1 MVYPVAFLHI
11 VPVRPE
17 LAGGLALRAS
27 LPSLASLSRQ
37 MRIVIVGAGAV
48 GSYLAERLSSE
59 GQDIVLIESDAT
71 RAAELQGELDVLVV
85 VGNGASPRSLE
96 EAEIRRADML
106 IAVTSS
112 DAANILAAHAAHRI
126 GVPHRIARVEDSSL
140 REEAAELGVDLL
152 IDPGEAAALEL
163 VRSIKSGGISEAI
176 DFADGR
182 LQLFGGF
189 INPAAPAAHLTLAR
203 LRSMV
208 KGWTWVVVAVV
219 RGNQTL
225 IARGATELLPDDHVL
240 IMCEAGK
247 TDEAFEIFGWA
258 EEAFNK
264 VIILGSTRLARRTA
278 ALLCEE
284 GVSTTL
290 IDQDAN
296 RVRDVAKRNP
306 KVVAVMGDPTDPKVL
321 RSEGVE
327 NTDAVLALTGWDEI
341 NILGCL
347 VAKAMGARTTIARF
361 HRLDLVKILP
371 GVGIDSGVS
380 SRLAAANE
388 ILRFVRRGSIHSVVT
403 FRDSAAEAIEIEVQP
418 GSPAVGRT
426 FAEMHLPH
434 EMIVGGIVRGDK
446 AFVPL
451 GASTIEAGDHLIV
464 IALPEAFSELE
475 KLSG

>member
-1 MVYPVAFLHI
+1 
-11 VPVRPE
+11 
-17 LAGGLALRAS
+17 
-27 LPSLASLSRQ
+27 

-48 GSYLAERLSSE
+48 GSYLAERLSAE
-59 GQDIVLIESDAT
+59 GQDIVLVESDAA

-85 VGNGASPRSLE
+85 VGNGASPASLE
-96 EAEIRRADML
+96 EADIRRADMM

-112 DAANILAAHAAHRI
+112 DAANILAAHAATRI

-140 REEAAELGVDLL
+140 REEATELGVDLL
-152 IDPGEAAALEL
+152 IDPGEAAAHEL
-163 VRSIKSGGISEAI
+163 VSTIRSGGISEAI

-182 LQLFGGF
+182 LQLLGGF
-189 INPAAPAAHLTLAR
+189 ITPGAPAAHLTLAR

-208 KGWTWVVVAVV
+208 RGWTWVVVAVV
-219 RGNQTL
+219 RGTETL
-225 IARGATELLPDDHVL
+225 IARGGTELLPGDHVI
-240 IMCEAGK
+240 IMAEAGR
-247 TDEAFEIFGWA
+247 TDEAFEIFGWT
-258 EEAFNK
+258 EEPFNK

-278 ALLCEE
+278 MLLCEE

-290 IDQDAN
+290 IDQDAD
-296 RVRDVAKRNP
+296 RVRQVATNNS
-306 KVVAVMGDPTDPKVL
+306 KVVAVHGDPTDPKVL
-321 RSEGVE
+321 KSEGVE

-347 VAKAMGARTTIARF
+347 VAKATGARKTVARF

-388 ILRFVRRGSIHSVVT
+388 ILRFVRRGSIYTVVT

-418 GSPAVGRT
+418 TSPAVGQSL
-426 FAEMHLPH
+426 ANIHLPH
-434 EMIVGGIVRGDK
+434 EMIVGGIVRGDEVL
-446 AFVPL
+446 VPL
-451 GASTIEAGDHLIV
+451 GDSVIKAGDHLIV
-464 IALPEAFSELE
+464 IALPEAFAELE